1 MRIPMMVGNW
11 KMNNDNDEAWE
22 LASAVAEGA
31 GTLEGCQVVLCPPF
45 TALTTVSD
53 ALENTDLALGAQ
65 NLYWEN
71 SGAFTG
77 EISAPMLTS
86 CGCEYVIVGHSER
99 RGRFGKPPAEEA
111 LLSVFGDN
119 DATVN
124 RKVKAALA
132 GDLIPIVCVG
142 ELLSERQEG
151 KTDDVVTTQVL
162 AALEGLVEDEI
173 VDVIF
178 AYEPVWAIG
187 TGEVCE
193 AEEAN
198 RVLRLIRDLLAE
210 KVGDDEAEHMIL
222 LYGGS
227 VNPGNI
233 RGLMEQP
240 EIDGGLVGGA
250 CLKAESFIELAE
262 VAAEVKGE

>member
-11 KMNNDNDEAWE
+11 KMNNDNDEAWD
-22 LASAVAEGA
+22 LAVAIAEGLED
-31 GTLEGCQVVLCPPF
+31 LEGCQVVVCPPF
-45 TALTTVSD
+45 TALVSVGE
-53 ALENTDLALGAQ
+53 AMEGTDIALGGQ
-65 NLYWEN
+65 NLYWET

-99 RGRFGKPPAEEA
+99 RGRFGKAPAEEC

-124 RKVKAALA
+124 KKVKAALS

-142 ELLSERQEG
+142 ELLAERQEE
-151 KTDDVVTTQVL
+151 KTDEVVEGQVV
-162 AALEGLVEDEI
+162 AALAELVEDEI
-173 VDVIF
+173 VDVVF

-193 AEEAN
+193 AGEAN
-198 RVLRLIRDLLAE
+198 RVCRIIREALAE
-210 KVGDDEAEHMIL
+210 KVGADEAEQMIV

-227 VNPGNI
+227 VSPGNI
-233 RGLMEQP
+233 QGLMEQP
-240 EIDGGLVGGA
+240 DIDGGLVGGA
-250 CLKAESFIELAE
+250 CLKDESFCELAK

>member
-11 KMNNDNDEAWE
+11 KMNNDNDEAWD
-22 LASAVAEGA
+22 LAVAITDGLEG
-31 GTLEGCQVVLCPPF
+31 LEGCQAIICPPF
-45 TALTTVSD
+45 TALTTVGE
-53 ALENTDLALGAQ
+53 ALEGTDISLGGQ
-65 NLYWEN
+65 NLYWETC
-71 SGAFTG
+71 GAYTG
-77 EISAPMLTS
+77 EVSAQMLTS

-99 RGRFGKPPAEEA
+99 RGRFGKAPANEA
-111 LLSVFGDN
+111 LLTVFGDN

-124 RKVKAALA
+124 KKVKAALS
-132 GDLIPIVCVG
+132 GDLIPLICCG
-142 ELLSERQEG
+142 ELLLERQEG
-151 KTDDVVTTQVL
+151 KTDQIVKAQVA
-162 AALEGLVEDEI
+162 AALAGLAPDEI

-193 AEEAN
+193 AAEAN
-198 RVLRLIRDLLAE
+198 RVLRVIRDLLAE

-250 CLKAESFIELAE
+250 CLKDDSFCELAK
-262 VAAEVKGE
+262 VAAEVKGA

>member
-1 MRIPMMVGNW
+1 MVGNW
-11 KMNNDNDEAWE
+11 KMNNDNDEAWD
-22 LASAVAEGA
+22 LAVAVADGLEN
-31 GTLEGCQVVLCPPF
+31 LEGCQAVLCPPF
-45 TALTTVSD
+45 TALTTVAE
-53 ALENTDLALGAQ
+53 ALENTDIALGAQ
-65 NLYWEN
+65 NLFWET
-71 SGAFTG
+71 SGAYTG

-99 RGRFGKPPAEEA
+99 RGRFGKAPAEET
-111 LLSVFGDN
+111 LLTVFGDN

-124 RKVKAALA
+124 RKVKAALT

-142 ELLSERQEG
+142 ELLAERQEG
-151 KTDDVVTTQVL
+151 KTDEVVRGQVL
-162 AALEGLVEDEI
+162 AALEGLTEDEI
-173 VDVIF
+173 VDVVF

-187 TGEVCE
+187 TGEVCDAPE
-193 AEEAN
+193 AS

-210 KVGDDEAEHMIL
+210 KVGDNEAEQMPL

-227 VNPGNI
+227 VNPENI

-250 CLKAESFIELAE
+250 CLKAESFIELAQ
-262 VAAEVKGE
+262 VAAEVKGG

>member
-1 MRIPMMVGNW
+1 MRIPLMVGNW
-11 KMNNDNDEAWE
+11 KMNNDNDEAWD
-22 LASAVAEGA
+22 LAVAIADG
-31 GTLEGCQVVLCPPF
+31 LENLDGCQAVLCPPF
-45 TALTTVSD
+45 TALTTVGE
-53 ALENTDLALGAQ
+53 ALEGTDLALGAQ

-71 SGAFTG
+71 SGAYTG

-99 RGRFGKPPAEEA
+99 RGRFGKAPADA
-111 LLSVFGDN
+111 SLLSVFGDN

-124 RKVKAALA
+124 RKVQAALA
-132 GDLIPIVCVG
+132 GDLLPIVCVG
-142 ELLSERQEG
+142 ELLSERQAG
-151 KTDDVVTTQVL
+151 QTDDVVKSQVV
-162 AALEGLVEDEI
+162 AALAGLDAEEI
-173 VDVIF
+173 VDIIF

-193 AEEAN
+193 AGEAN
-198 RVLRLIRDLLAE
+198 RVCGLIRAVLAE
-210 KVGDDEAEHMIL
+210 KVGEQAEQMLI

-240 EIDGGLVGGA
+240 DIDGGLVGGA
-250 CLKAESFIELAE
+250 CLQADSFCELAT
-262 VAAEVKGE
+262 VAAEVRGQ